1 MQDDAD
7 VMDGVEIGRPE
18 GKTSYS
24 GYAERYYE
32 EARGKGEA
40 LNASEFG
47 TLPMPTIDTKGLM
60 RTTIMGG

>member
-24 GYAERYYE
+24 AYAERYYE
-32 EARGKGEA
+32 QARGKGEA
-40 LNASEFG
+40 LNASELG
-47 TLPMPTIDTKGLM
+47 T
-60 RTTIMGG
+60 